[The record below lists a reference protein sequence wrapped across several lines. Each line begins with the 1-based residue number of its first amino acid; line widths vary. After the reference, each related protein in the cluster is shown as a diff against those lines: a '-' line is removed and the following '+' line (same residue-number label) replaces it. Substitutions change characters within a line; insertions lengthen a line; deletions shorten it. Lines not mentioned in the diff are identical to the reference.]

1 MQAESNDDQIEIMRT
16 VTREG
21 SLIRYMKDGNQI
33 IYLRDGTITKTDHR
47 RGIWT
52 TINPLGIVR
61 ERSLRTGIIRD
72 REIRLT
78 INKKVD
84 PETGLS

>member
-1 MQAESNDDQIEIMRT
+1 VQADNSEEVGEQMRT

-21 SLIRYMKDGNQI
+21 SLIRYLKDGNQI

-52 TINPLGIVR
+52 TTTASGIVR
-61 ERSLRTGIIRD
+61 ERNLRTGVVSD
-72 REIRLT
+72 
-78 INKKVD
+78 
-84 PETGLS
+84 